1 MPGTSFF
8 RYLVFLLGSS
18 LCATACFSCVQRID
32 GTTESQS
39 FEIYFSS
46 IVVSDPGN
54 SINIDGG
61 TGILGPY
68 KYSLDGSLSPPPLR
82 GVEREARKTVVKD
95 LVTGKIGLTEGK
107 LIIKH
112 ITGVNADDIASD
124 YGLEVVDYL
133 PSINRIVVQLPDLL
147 GLANVQNSLRVD
159 QRILETSLEV
169 YYGGYQL
176 R

>member
-1 MPGTSFF
+1 MLGTSFF
-8 RYLVFLLGSS
+8 RYLFFFLGSS
-18 LCATACFSCVQRID
+18 LCSTACFSGVQSID
-32 GTTESQS
+32 GTTESES

-54 SINIDGG
+54 SIKIDGDIG
-61 TGILGPY
+61 VLGPY
-68 KYSLDGSLSPPPLR
+68 KYSLDGSLSLSPPR
-82 GVEREARKTVVKD
+82 GVEREARKLVVKD

-112 ITGVNADDIASD
+112 VIGVNGDDIASD
-124 YGLEVVDYL
+124 YGFEIVDYL
-133 PSINRIVVQLPDLL
+133 PSINRIVVQLPDLI
-147 GLANVQNSLRVD
+147 GFANVQNSLRVD
-159 QRILETSLEV
+159 QRVMETSLEV